1 MIHKKN
7 DKLQQ
12 AKKLPLTPT
21 AVRPLCEYFGICGGC
36 DLQNLSYTEQ
46 LKLKS
51 ESARRLFANF
61 GDVEI
66 AEIVASPREYFYRNR
81 VTLHHDGKKFGFYR
95 GRTHDI
101 VPIKK
106 CVIANDIVNQKI
118 TGLDESVLK
127 GPQLFEV
134 REDDARIFLQV
145 NSSQNKN
152 LVETVLSF
160 CHGKKSQRILELYCG
175 AGNLTFPLAEIC
187 RKITAVDLDAK
198 AIALAEHKR
207 QELKNKKVNFV
218 SGDVADFVFKMSQDL
233 QNIDTIICDPPRAGL
248 KSAVNSIGHLG
259 ADRIVYVSCNPESFI
274 RDARILQNK
283 NYLLK
288 KLVPLDM
295 FPQTSHMELVGLF
308 QSMVKIPM

>member
-1 MIHKKN
+1 M
-7 DKLQQ
+7 
-12 AKKLPLTPT
+12 
-21 AVRPLCEYFGICGGC
+21 AVKPLCEYFGTCGGC
-36 DLQNLSYTEQ
+36 DLQNLSYSEQ

-51 ESARRLFANF
+51 EVVRRLFANF
-61 GDVEI
+61 GDIEI
-66 AEIVASPREYFYRNR
+66 SGIVASPKEYFYRNR

-106 CVIANDIVNQKI
+106 CVIASEVVNQKI
-118 TGLDESVLK
+118 TELSGSVLK
-127 GPQLFEV
+127 GSQPVEV
-134 REDDARIFLQV
+134 REDDASVFLQV

-175 AGNLTFPLAEIC
+175 AGNLTFSLAEIC
-187 RKITAVDLDAK
+187 HKITAVDLDAK

-207 QELKNKKVNFV
+207 QEIKNKKINFV
-218 SGDVADFVFKMSQDL
+218 KGDVVDFVFNMSQDL
-233 QNIDTIICDPPRAGL
+233 QTVDTIVCDPPRAGL
-248 KSAVNSIGHLG
+248 KSAANSIAHLG
-259 ADRIVYVSCNPESFI
+259 AERVIYVSCNPESFL

-295 FPQTSHMELVGLF
+295 FPQTNHVELVGLF
-308 QSMVKIPM
+308 QSSIPT